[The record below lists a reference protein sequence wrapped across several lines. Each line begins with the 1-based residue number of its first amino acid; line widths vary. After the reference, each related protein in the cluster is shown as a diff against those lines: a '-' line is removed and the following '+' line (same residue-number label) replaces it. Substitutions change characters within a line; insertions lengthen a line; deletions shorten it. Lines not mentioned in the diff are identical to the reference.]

1 MTRSLDSGANPAERT
16 RDHGEEASLGII
28 ELCLI
33 GAMLGVL
40 WLLTKIVLAII
51 DLLEML
57 ITVAIVLTI
66 ALVLLVTLVMHAKPV

>member
-1 MTRSLDSGANPAERT
+1 
-16 RDHGEEASLGII
+16 
-28 ELCLI
+28 
-33 GAMLGVL
+33 MLGVL